1 MTSRLSFAALFL
13 GACSG
18 AHLPPVPA
26 PSSVPSSSSGMRPWT
41 CTTPVGAIVLEL
53 PEAHGL
59 PLVGISAT
67 VLVSGARITT
77 GCERSEP
84 AAPAS
89 AAPDATVSAA
99 PTAAPDAA
107 VSAAPSAPESQP

>member
-1 MTSRLSFAALFL
+1 MNHRLSLAALL
-13 GACSG
+13 CGACSG

-26 PSSVPSSSSGMRPWT
+26 PSSAPSSSTAKAMRPWT
-41 CTTPVGAIVLEL
+41 CVTPVGPIVLEL

-77 GCERSEP
+77 SCERQHDD
-84 AAPAS
+84 APA
-89 AAPDATVSAA
+89 P

-107 VSAAPSAPESQP
+107 VSVAPSAADVGKLAPESQP

>member
-1 MTSRLSFAALFL
+1 MNHRLTFAALL
-13 GACSG
+13 CGACSG
-18 AHLPPVPA
+18 AHLPPVPVPSSA
-26 PSSVPSSSSGMRPWT
+26 PSSSASKPGLRPWT
-41 CTTPVGAIVLEL
+41 CTTPVGSIVLEL

-77 GCERSEP
+77 GCERQ
-84 AAPAS
+84 ADAP
-89 AAPDATVSAA
+89 AA

>member
-1 MTSRLSFAALFL
+1 MNHRLTFAALL
-13 GACSG
+13 CGACSG
-18 AHLPPVPA
+18 AHLPPVP
-26 PSSVPSSSSGMRPWT
+26 VPSSSPSSSAAKSGLRPWT
-41 CTTPVGAIVLEL
+41 CTTPVGSIVLEL

-84 AAPAS
+84 AAPA
-89 AAPDATVSAA
+89 
-99 PTAAPDAA
+99 TAAPDAA

>member
-1 MTSRLSFAALFL
+1 MTSRLSLAALFL

-26 PSSVPSSSSGMRPWT
+26 PTSTPAKSGLRPWT

-53 PEAHGL
+53 PDAHGL

-77 GCERSEP
+77 GCERSDP
-84 AAPAS
+84 AAPTS
-89 AAPDATVSAA
+89 
-99 PTAAPDAA
+99 AAPDAA
-107 VSAAPSAPESQP
+107 VSAAPTAAPDVGKLAPESQP

>member
-26 PSSVPSSSSGMRPWT
+26 PSSVPASHSGMRPWE
-41 CTTPVGAIVLEL
+41 CVTPVGSISLEL

-67 VLVSGARITT
+67 VLVAGARVTT
-77 GCERSEP
+77 SCERKDAP
-84 AAPAS
+84 APAS
-89 AAPDATVSAA
+89 APASAPATG
-99 PTAAPDAA
+99 AAPDAEVPKLA
-107 VSAAPSAPESQP
+107 APESTP

>member
-1 MTSRLSFAALFL
+1 MNHRLTIAALL
-13 GACSG
+13 CGACSG

-26 PSSVPSSSSGMRPWT
+26 PTSTPTKSGLRPWT
-41 CTTPVGAIVLEL
+41 CTTPVGAIVIEL

-77 GCERSEP
+77 GCERQQDE
-84 AAPAS
+84 APAP
-89 AAPDATVSAA
+89 A
-99 PTAAPDAA
+99 TAAPDAA
-107 VSAAPSAPESQP
+107 VSVAPSAPESQP

>member
-1 MTSRLSFAALFL
+1 MNHRLTIAALFL

-26 PSSVPSSSSGMRPWT
+26 PTSTPAKSGLRPWT
-41 CTTPVGAIVLEL
+41 CTTPVGAIVLDL

-84 AAPAS
+84 AAPA
-89 AAPDATVSAA
+89 PDAAVSAA
-99 PTAAPDAA
+99 PTAAPD
-107 VSAAPSAPESQP
+107 VGKLAPESQP

>member
-1 MTSRLSFAALFL
+1 MTHRLSLAALLL

-26 PSSVPSSSSGMRPWT
+26 PGSVPSSSAAKAMRPWT
-41 CTTPVGAIVLEL
+41 CVTPVGPIVLEL

-77 GCERSEP
+77 SCERQHDE
-84 AAPAS
+84 APAP
-89 AAPDATVSAA
+89 ASAA

-107 VSAAPSAPESQP
+107 VSAAPSAPEPQP

>member
-1 MTSRLSFAALFL
+1 MTSRITIAALFL

-18 AHLPPVPA
+18 AHLPPAPA
-26 PSSVPSSSSGMRPWT
+26 PSSAPSSSAVKVMRPWT
-41 CTTPVGAIVLEL
+41 CVTPVGPIVLEL

-77 GCERSEP
+77 SCERQHDE
-84 AAPAS
+84 APA
-89 AAPDATVSAA
+89 P

-107 VSAAPSAPESQP
+107 VSAAPSAAESQP

>member
-1 MTSRLSFAALFL
+1 
-13 GACSG
+13 
-18 AHLPPVPA
+18 
-26 PSSVPSSSSGMRPWT
+26 MRPWT

-67 VLVSGARITT
+67 VLVAGARITT

-84 AAPAS
+84 AAL
-89 AAPDATVSAA
+89 VSAA

-107 VSAAPSAPESQP
+107 VSAAPSAPESTP

>member
-26 PSSVPSSSSGMRPWT
+26 PSSLPSSSSGMRPWE
-41 CTTPVGAIVLEL
+41 CVTPVGSISVEL

-67 VLVSGARITT
+67 VLVAGARVTT
-77 GCERSEP
+77 SCERKDAP
-84 AAPAS
+84 APAS
-89 AAPDATVSAA
+89 APASAP
-99 PTAAPDAA
+99 PTAAPDAEVPKLA
-107 VSAAPSAPESQP
+107 APESAP

>member
-1 MTSRLSFAALFL
+1 MTSRLSFAALLL

-26 PSSVPSSSSGMRPWT
+26 PSSVPASHSGMRPWE
-41 CTTPVGAIVLEL
+41 CVTPVGSISVEL

-67 VLVSGARITT
+67 VLVAGARVTT
-77 GCERSEP
+77 SCERTD
-84 AAPAS
+84 ARAPAS
-89 AAPDATVSAA
+89 APATAP
-99 PTAAPDAA
+99 PTAAPDAEVPKLA
-107 VSAAPSAPESQP
+107 APESAP